1 MTNIFLYGTLCD
13 KELLEICLGRSLS
26 SINLVSAKL
35 ENHSVFWV
43 KNRNFPVI
51 KFDHG
56 SFAQGL
62 AVLDLKEHDLEQ
74 LDFYE
79 VGFNYELRKVRIIL
93 KNNDLTKKINIIDA
107 YVYFNNDDKIEIGKD
122 WDLDEW
128 QRRYGLISRL
138 AAKEY
143 MPLCR
148 RCGEIDLLA
157 EYEKI
162 YNRLSENDKT
172 YL

>member
-26 SINLVSAKL
+26 SISLVSAKL

-51 KFDHG
+51 KFDPG
-56 SFAQGL
+56 SFAEGL

-79 VGFNYELRKVRIIL
+79 GGFNYDLRKATIIL
-93 KNNDLTKKINIIDA
+93 KDNDLFSKNNIIYA
-107 YVYFNNDDKIEIGKD
+107 YVYFNNDYKNEVDKR
-122 WDLDEW
+122 WNLDEW
-128 QRRYGLISRL
+128 QRHYGVISRL
-138 AAKEY
+138 VAKEY
-143 MPLCR
+143 MKLQ
-148 RCGEIDLLA
+148 GNHKDIDLLS

-162 YNRLSENDKT
+162 YHRISKNS
-172 YL
+172 

>member
-13 KELLEICLGRSLS
+13 RELLEICLGRSLANVS
-26 SINLVSAKL
+26 LVSAKL

-51 KFDHG
+51 KFNRG
-56 SFAQGL
+56 SFALGL
-62 AVLDLKEHDLEQ
+62 AVLNLEDKDLEQ

-79 VGFNYELRKVRIIL
+79 GGFNYELRKVSIIL
-93 KNNDLTKKINIIDA
+93 KNKDLTFKKNKKEA
-107 YVYFNNDDKIEIGKD
+107 YVYFNDDDNVEVDKN

-128 QRRYGLISRL
+128 QRCHGLVSRL
-138 AAKEY
+138 VAKEY
-143 MPLCR
+143 MKLQSNYKD
-148 RCGEIDLLA
+148 IDLLS

-162 YNRLSENDKT
+162 YCRVSKNS
-172 YL
+172 

>member
-13 KELLEICLGRSLS
+13 RELLEICLGRSLAKVS
-26 SINLVSAKL
+26 LVSAKL

-51 KFDHG
+51 KFNSG
-56 SFAQGL
+56 SFALGL
-62 AVLDLKEHDLEQ
+62 AVLNLEDQDLEQ

-79 VGFNYELRKVRIIL
+79 SGFNYELRKVSIIL
-93 KNNDLTKKINIIDA
+93 KSNGLSSKNNTMEA
-107 YVYFNNDDKIEIGKD
+107 YVYFNNDDNIELDKS

-138 AAKEY
+138 VAKEY
-143 MPLCR
+143 MKLQSNCKD
-148 RCGEIDLLA
+148 IDLLS

-162 YNRLSENDKT
+162 YNRISKNS
-172 YL
+172 

>member
-56 SFAQGL
+56 SYTQGL
-62 AVLDLKEHDLEQ
+62 AVLDLKEQDLEQ

-79 VGFNYELRKVRIIL
+79 GGFNYELRKASIIL
-93 KNNDLTKKINIIDA
+93 KDYILTSKNNIIYA
-107 YVYFNNDDKIEIGKD
+107 YVYFNNDDKIE
-122 WDLDEW
+122 LDKRWNLEEW

-138 AAKEY
+138 VAKEY
-143 MPLCR
+143 MKLQSNQKD
-148 RCGEIDLLA
+148 IDLLS

-162 YNRLSENDKT
+162 YNRISKNS
-172 YL
+172 

>member
-13 KELLEICLGRSLS
+13 RELLEICLGRSLANVS
-26 SINLVSAKL
+26 LVSAKL

-51 KFDHG
+51 KFSRG
-56 SFAQGL
+56 SFALGL
-62 AVLDLKEHDLEQ
+62 AVLNLEDQDLEQ

-79 VGFNYELRKVRIIL
+79 GGFNYKLRKVSIIL
-93 KNNDLTKKINIIDA
+93 KNNDLYLKNNTKEA
-107 YVYFNNDDKIEIGKD
+107 YVYFSDDDNVEVDKN

-128 QRRYGLISRL
+128 QRCHGLISRL
-138 AAKEY
+138 VAKEY
-143 MPLCR
+143 MKLQSNCKD
-148 RCGEIDLLA
+148 IDLLS

-162 YNRLSENDKT
+162 YNRISKNS
-172 YL
+172 

>member
-13 KELLEICLGRSLS
+13 RELLEICLGRSLS
-26 SINLVSAKL
+26 NVSLVSAKL

-51 KFDHG
+51 KFNRG
-56 SFAQGL
+56 SFALGL
-62 AVLDLKEHDLEQ
+62 AVLNLEDKDLEQ

-79 VGFNYELRKVRIIL
+79 GGFNYKLRKVSIIL
-93 KNNDLTKKINIIDA
+93 KNNDLSLKNNTKEA
-107 YVYFNNDDKIEIGKD
+107 YVYFSDDENVEVDKN

-128 QRRYGLISRL
+128 QRCHGLISRL
-138 AAKEY
+138 VAKDY
-143 MPLCR
+143 MKLQSNYKD
-148 RCGEIDLLA
+148 IDLLS

-162 YNRLSENDKT
+162 YRRVSKNS
-172 YL
+172 

>member
-13 KELLEICLGRSLS
+13 KELLEICLGRSLA
-26 SINLVSAKL
+26 NVSLLCAKL

-51 KFDHG
+51 KFNSG

-62 AVLDLKEHDLEQ
+62 AVLNLEDQDLEQ

-79 VGFNYELRKVRIIL
+79 GGFDYELRKVSIIL
-93 KNNDLTKKINIIDA
+93 KNNGLSSKNSTIEA
-107 YVYFNNDDKIEIGKD
+107 YVYFNNDDNIEVDKN

-128 QRRYGLISRL
+128 QRCHGLISRL
-138 AAKEY
+138 VAKEY
-143 MPLCR
+143 MKLQSNYND
-148 RCGEIDLLA
+148 IDLLS

-162 YNRLSENDKT
+162 YHRISKNL
-172 YL
+172 

>member
-13 KELLEICLGRSLS
+13 KQLLEICLGRSLS
-26 SINLVSAKL
+26 SNKLVSAKL

-51 KFDHG
+51 KFEHG
-56 SFAQGL
+56 SFAEGL
-62 AVLDLKEHDLEQ
+62 AVLDLTEHDLEQ

-79 VGFNYELRKVRIIL
+79 GGFNYELKKASIIL
-93 KNNDLTKKINIIDA
+93 KNNALYSKDNTIYA
-107 YVYFNNDDKIEIGKD
+107 YVYFNNDDKIEVDKR
-122 WDLDEW
+122 WNLDEW

-138 AAKEY
+138 VAKEY
-143 MPLCR
+143 MKLQSNHKD
-148 RCGEIDLLA
+148 IDLLS

-162 YNRLSENDKT
+162 YHRISKNS
-172 YL
+172 